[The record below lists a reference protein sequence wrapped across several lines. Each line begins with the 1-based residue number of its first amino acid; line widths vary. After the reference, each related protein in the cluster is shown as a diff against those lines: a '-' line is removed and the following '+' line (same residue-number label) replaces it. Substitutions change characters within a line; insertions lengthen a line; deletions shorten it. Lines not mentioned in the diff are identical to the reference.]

1 VPQLL
6 SNTQGN
12 LRFQGTQL
20 QLNNVT
26 SNYGKIPLVA
36 TGIIDTKAG
45 FKLAARVNMVS
56 LANAQETLKVKLP
69 VSIAGQV
76 QASLQITGSIK
87 EPILSGTVATIKT
100 ARI

>member
-1 VPQLL
+1 
-6 SNTQGN
+6 
-12 LRFQGTQL
+12 
-20 QLNNVT
+20 
-26 SNYGKIPLVA
+26 

-69 VSIAGQV
+69 VPIAGQV

-87 EPILSGTVATIKT
+87 EPILSGTIATIQT
-100 ARI
+100 ARIDKVDFNNITSKFELVTKSSLITLKDIQGKTKLG